1 MLRKKMFVV
10 LLILFLGSFS
20 LVMAGGDKEAVSP
33 GEKEEV
39 AIRAIMMQGGVWVGV
54 LREMIPE
61 FEAETG
67 IKVII
72 DEEPYMALKDKA
84 ILEMSTESGYY
95 DIVVLDTAWLAEFA
109 RAGYVTALDEYI
121 EKYNTPI
128 HGYIEAHRKANNL
141 DGKYW
146 ALPFEIDTRALGV
159 NMEIVKKAGIKPPPW
174 TMEEWAESVIKMTID
189 ENGRDPRDPNFDQNN
204 VVQYGFTYTGQAG
217 PYSALDFFPFMSGYG
232 GDVLRQNGPQ
242 DYTVVVDSQ
251 ATIKALELYTEL
263 HTKFNSVVPASTTYE
278 EQQQDTALRLGRAAC
293 GIVPSSH
300 AACINGDAVGCE
312 DSVVKGQM
320 KYFPTPTTP
329 PAVPRTRTGVW
340 SMFIPKHSKHIEEAY
355 KFTAWITTDPEAV
368 KEYILLGGSPAWASI
383 WNDSDIVKKY
393 PWAPDIKRVLDASWV
408 EPPLPEW
415 GQIRQIYG
423 EMVSEAITEQKSP
436 DQAVI
441 DAAVRMRKVL
451 KDAGYPNP

>member
-1 MLRKKMFVV
+1 TEKP
-10 LLILFLGSFS
+10 
-20 LVMAGGDKEAVSP
+20 EA
-33 GEKEEV
+33 EKEV
-39 AIRAIMMQGGVWVGV
+39 TIRAIMMAGGVWVNV
-54 LREMIPE
+54 LRKMIPD

-84 ILEMSTESGYY
+84 ILEMSTGTGYY

-109 RAGYVTALDEYI
+109 RAGYVASLDEYI

-128 HGYIEAHRKANNL
+128 HGYIEAHRKANQL

-146 ALPFEIDTRALGV
+146 ALPMEIDTRALGV
-159 NMEIVKKAGIKPPPW
+159 NMAMVKEAGLKPPPW
-174 TMEEWAESVIKMTID
+174 TMEEWAEAVIKMTVD
-189 ENGRDPRDPNFDQNN
+189 KNGLNPTQSGFDPNN
-204 VVQYGFTYTGQAG
+204 VAHYGFTYTGQAG

-232 GDVLRQNGPQ
+232 GDVLRQNGPE
-242 DYTVVVDSQ
+242 DYTVVVDSSEM
-251 ATIKALELYTEL
+251 IRALTLYTEL
-263 HTKFNSVVPASTTYE
+263 HTKYGAVVPASTTYE
-278 EQQQDTALRLGRAAC
+278 EQQQDTAMRLGKAAT

-312 DSVVKGQM
+312 DSLVKGQV
-320 KYFPTPTTP
+320 KYFPTPATP
-329 PAVPRTRTGVW
+329 PAEARTRTGVW
-340 SMFIPKHSKHIEEAY
+340 STFIPKDSAHIDEA
-355 KFTAWITTDPEAV
+355 FQFSAWITTNIKAV

-383 WNDSDIVKKY
+383 WNEPDIIAKY
-393 PWAPDIKRVLDASWV
+393 PWAPDIKSVLDASWV

-423 EMVSEAITEQKSP
+423 EMVSEAITGQKSP
-436 DQAVI
+436 V
-441 DAAVRMRKVL
+441 DAARDAADRMRSVL